1 MVKYIAVLSGKG
13 GVGKSSCSIG
23 LSFALAEQK
32 KRVLLIDM
40 DEGMRCLDMLLGISE
55 NLLFDISDVLGGREL
70 SSCLMTVKKQPY
82 LSLLAAPNEK
92 GLINYEEFGKFLSSL
107 TDEDYDFVI
116 VDLPAGVDPVL
127 YKALPFDTEF
137 LCVLNPNAVSVRD
150 AANIGTALSK
160 IGRTGNIIINRYE
173 PYFIKNP
180 IFGSLDDIIDASA
193 LGLIGIV
200 PESEKLTL
208 AFLDGGFKI
217 KGRAK
222 KAFSRIAERLCGAN
236 VPLPK
241 LKKI

>member
-23 LSFALAEQK
+23 LGFALSEQN

-55 NLLFDISDVLGGREL
+55 NLLFDISDVLGGRGL
-70 SSCLMTVKKQPY
+70 SSCLMTAKNQPN

-92 GLINYEEFGKFLSSL
+92 GLINYEEFGKFLL
-107 TDEDYDFVI
+107 THEAEEFDFVI
-116 VDLPAGVDPVL
+116 IDLPAGIDPVL
-127 YKALPFDTEF
+127 YKALPKDTEF

-150 AANIGTALSK
+150 AANIGASLSK
-160 IGRTGNIIINRYE
+160 IGRTGNIVINRYE

-180 IFGSLDDIIDASA
+180 MFANLDDIIDASG

-200 PESEKLTL
+200 PESEDLTL

-217 KGRAK
+217 RGRAK
-222 KAFSRIAERLCGAN
+222 KAFSRIALRLCGAN

-241 LKKI
+241 LRKI